1 MRDATH
7 LTRIPEAT
15 IRRYARKGKFQIDES
30 VRPKLY
36 GIPDSCF
43 ASNDDHLTATRV
55 NGGRMTVDDGQS
67 TATRVSDGRMAVGD
81 GQPTANNGQSTAM
94 GKSDGRMAVGDGQP
108 TANDGQTGRI
118 DSHADGHDRHL
129 AARLHED
136 KAHLREELRTARE
149 ESSQRESEWKARV
162 TALEATLGVRE
173 VRIEDLTAQVSV
185 LESKVREI
193 LENGQAEA
201 LGLANRIADLVER
214 QHSAEVRIYELQ
226 PVAERVPML
235 EAAVDETKT
244 RLHETEGDLV
254 ERDKKLFERERQLA
268 DISEDIETIASRPV
282 AGPVFRLLT
291 KGKLRI

>member
-1 MRDATH
+1 M
-7 LTRIPEAT
+7 
-15 IRRYARKGKFQIDES
+15 
-30 VRPKLY
+30 
-36 GIPDSCF
+36 
-43 ASNDDHLTATRV
+43 
-55 NGGRMTVDDGQS
+55 DGQWRIDPGEAAHLVEVARENGQRRPQPDVVDPVQDMAVSSATAMDTDNRKSTTDGVSHAAMDGYGADMAADTPDMAGSGADEHRSAMLSRPFS
-67 TATRVSDGRMAVGD
+67 TADR
-81 GQPTANNGQSTAM
+81 
-94 GKSDGRMAVGDGQP
+94 
-108 TANDGQTGRI
+108 
-118 DSHADGHDRHL
+118 HADLL
-129 AARLHED
+129 AQNVRLED
-136 KAHLREELRTARE
+136 DKVHLREQLAQREQELRDAVAKHEARC
-149 ESSQRESEWKARV
+149 SSLEDAVLTRDSRISE
-162 TALEATLGVRE
+162 
-173 VRIEDLTAQVSV
+173 LTGQGSA

-214 QHSAEVRIYELQ
+214 QHDAEVRIYELQ